1 MSKKRI
7 FTLLVI
13 LIVVGLAAFF
23 SLRLISNKNQVS
35 ANAPFDLPP
44 YAKAGSYGIGLQN
57 LTIEND
63 NPLPLT
69 VWYPASDGP
78 SETRS
83 TKYPYGVKLGKPFG
97 SLSVA
102 SSYGYAIENAA
113 FDRSDAPYPLV
124 ILSPGFSIGSTAYA
138 WLAEHLASYGF
149 VVVSPNHQEN
159 LDPQNQLWQT
169 AITRPVDIL
178 SVFDYL
184 DQQVAPGEAFEGL
197 IDTELVAVAGH
208 SYGGYTTLAAA
219 GARINTP
226 YLQSLCQNAIGE
238 EHEAAW
244 ICEIILTHQEDM
256 ADLAGLDGVPD
267 GLWPASADPRVDAI
281 IAMAGDAFFF
291 GPEGLGGIEIPVM
304 AIGGTADQDSP
315 FAWGP
320 QPTYD
325 YVSSSR
331 KALVALEGAEHMIFT
346 GPCENVPWYLGFF
359 SGEFCSDSTWDR
371 TNALA
376 ITKHLS
382 TTFLLAELRHD
393 KLAGAAL
400 SQDNVDFMDVSY
412 EEQGYD

>member
-1 MSKKRI
+1 MSKKKTI
-7 FTLLVI
+7 ALLVA

-23 SLRLISNKNQVS
+23 GLRLNSNKNQVS
-35 ANAPFDLPP
+35 ADTPFDPPP
-44 YAKAGSYGIGLQN
+44 YAEAGPYGVGLQD

-63 NPLPLT
+63 NSLPLT
-69 VWYPASDGP
+69 VWYPASDEP
-78 SETRS
+78 SETRN
-83 TKYPYGVKLGKPFG
+83 TKYPYPVKIGKPFG
-97 SLSVA
+97 SLSIA
-102 SSYGYAIENAA
+102 SSYGHAMEDAA
-113 FDRSDAPYPLV
+113 FDHSGAPYPLV

-149 VVVSPNHQEN
+149 VVVSPDHQEN

-184 DQQVAPGEAFEGL
+184 DQQVAPGGTFEGL
-197 IDTELVAVAGH
+197 INTDLVAVAGH
-208 SYGGYTTLAAA
+208 SYGGYTTVAAA
-219 GARINTP
+219 GARINSP
-226 YLQSLCQNAIGE
+226 YLQTLCQNAIDE
-238 EHEAAW
+238 DHEAAW
-244 ICEIILTHQEDM
+244 ICKIILAHQEDM
-256 ADLAGLDGVPD
+256 AKLAGLDGVPE

-291 GPEGLGGIEIPVM
+291 GPEGLAGVDIPVL

-325 YVSSSR
+325 YTSGSR

-346 GPCENVPWYLGFF
+346 GPCENIPWYLGFF

-371 TNALA
+371 TYGQA

-382 TTFLLAELRHD
+382 TAFLLAELKQD
-393 KLAGAAL
+393 NLAATAL
-400 SQDNVDFMDVSY
+400 SRDNVNFMDVSY
-412 EEQGYD
+412 EEEGYD